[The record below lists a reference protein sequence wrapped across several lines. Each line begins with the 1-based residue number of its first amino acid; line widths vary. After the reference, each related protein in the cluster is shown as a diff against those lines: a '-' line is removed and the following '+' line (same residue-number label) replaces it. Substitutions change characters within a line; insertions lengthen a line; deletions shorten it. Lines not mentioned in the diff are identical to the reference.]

1 MMWGAISYA
10 RKTQLV
16 HIPGNLSAAR
26 YRDEVLT
33 PRMLLE
39 MNLRSDHFQHDHAR
53 PHTARAT
60 VDFLA
65 NQKVRM
71 LHGRLIHQI

>member
-1 MMWGAISYA
+1 MMWGSISYA

-16 HIPGNLSAAR
+16 RIPGNLNGGR
-26 YRDEVLT
+26 CRDEVLT
-33 PRMLLE
+33 PHMLPA
-39 MNLRSDHFQHDHAR
+39 MNFRREVFQPDNAR

-65 NQKVRM
+65 NQNERV
-71 LHGRLIHQI
+71 LPGRLNHQI

>member
-1 MMWGAISYA
+1 MLWGAISYA

-16 HIPGNLSAAR
+16 HISGNLDAAR

-33 PRMLLE
+33 SHMLPA
-39 MNLRSDHFQHDHAR
+39 MNLHRDVFFQHDNAR
-53 PHTARAT
+53 SRTARAT

-65 NQKVRM
+65 NQNVTALPWLSK
-71 LHGRLIHQI
+71 